1 MALPWK
7 TILTNVPWRDVIGK
21 APNILDSAKVLWS
34 MGRKNGDGASPD
46 GETVAPADADIV
58 TRVNALEIA
67 QRKSRTQMLASGELI
82 QALSEQNAQLV
93 AQIDSL
99 RRRTRLMAWVLATTT
114 IIACLALYLTWH
126 PRISEFFA

>member
-1 MALPWK
+1 M

-21 APNILDSAKVLWS
+21 APTILDSAKVLWS

-46 GETVAPADADIV
+46 DVVAPADADIV
-58 TRVNALEIA
+58 TRINALEIA

-93 AQIDSL
+93 AQIDKL
-99 RRRTRLMAWVLATTT
+99 RRRTRLLAGILATTAV
-114 IIACLALYLTWH
+114 IACLALYLTWH